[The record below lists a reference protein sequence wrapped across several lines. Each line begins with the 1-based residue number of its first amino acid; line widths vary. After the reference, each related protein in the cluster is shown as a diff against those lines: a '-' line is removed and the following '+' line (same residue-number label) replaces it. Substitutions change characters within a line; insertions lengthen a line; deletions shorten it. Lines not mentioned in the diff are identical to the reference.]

1 MSKIAAVNHKIHNLK
16 VVRQIKI
23 IFQIKL
29 KLILKNLSRI
39 YSLKNKHLNKKI
51 NNRILKIKEEH

>member
-1 MSKIAAVNHKIHNLK
+1 MSKIAAVNHKINNLK
-16 VVRQIKI
+16 VIRQTKI

-39 YSLKNKHLNKKI
+39 YSLKNH
-51 NNRILKIKEEH
+51 RQFLKIKEEH